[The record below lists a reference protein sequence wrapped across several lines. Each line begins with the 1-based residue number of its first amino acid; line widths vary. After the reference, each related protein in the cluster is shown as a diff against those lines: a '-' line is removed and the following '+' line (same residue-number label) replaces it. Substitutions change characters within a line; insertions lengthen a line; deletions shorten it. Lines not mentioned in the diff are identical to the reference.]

1 MTTTDKPV
9 IAISSCLL
17 GNLVRY
23 DGERKAMPELYQHMQ
38 QYFNLLA
45 VCPEVEMGLSV
56 PRPAVQL
63 TGDPQ
68 HPRMTGRDDDAIDVT
83 EAMNDFCNSRPQTL
97 KHICG
102 YIFKSK
108 SPSCGL
114 RNIPV
119 FQTGKIIEQN
129 SQGLFAKAITRHRPD
144 LPVADETE
152 LDTPDKRDYFVQQAL
167 NYFECLAYEQQTN
180 L

>member
-1 MTTTDKPV
+1 MSLTNKPI

-23 DGERKAMPELYQHMQ
+23 DGECKGMPEIYQHMQ
-38 QYFNLLA
+38 QHFCLLA
-45 VCPEVEMGLSV
+45 VCPEVEIGLGV

-63 TGDPQ
+63 TGNPEQ
-68 HPRMTGRDDDAIDVT
+68 PSMTGRDNISLDVT
-83 EAMNDFCNSRPQTL
+83 DSMNNFCRTRPQTL
-97 KHICG
+97 KHIGG

-119 FQTGKIIEQN
+119 LQQGNIIEPD
-129 SQGLFAKAITRHRPD
+129 SQGLFARAITQHNPD
-144 LPVADETE
+144 LPVVDETE
-152 LDTPDKRDYFVQQAL
+152 LNDLIKRNHFVQQVL
-167 NYFECLAYEQQTN
+167 NYLEQHPD
-180 L
+180 LF